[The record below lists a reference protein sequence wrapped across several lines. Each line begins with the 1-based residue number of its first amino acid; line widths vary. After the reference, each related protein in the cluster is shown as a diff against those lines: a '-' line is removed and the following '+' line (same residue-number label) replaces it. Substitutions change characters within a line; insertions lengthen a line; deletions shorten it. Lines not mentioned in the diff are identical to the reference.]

1 MASTV
6 AWMAMSGVRSSCA
19 TSVVRR
25 RSSLRSR
32 SMESAISS
40 KVMPRRAISSSP
52 RMPVRADRSP
62 SLMAFAVV
70 VMRLMG
76 LTSVRANKKPMHD
89 ASTMASAVANTMA
102 WYELLRNSSSV

>member
-62 SLMAFAVV
+62 SLMARAVCAMV
-70 VMRLMG
+70 
-76 LTSVRANKKPMHD
+76 LTGRTRVRANRKPMHD
-89 ASTMASAVANTMA
+89 ASTMASTVANTMA
-102 WYELLRNSSSV
+102 W

>member
-1 MASTV
+1 
-6 AWMAMSGVRSSCA
+6 
-19 TSVVRR
+19 
-25 RSSLRSR
+25 
-32 SMESAISS
+32 
-40 KVMPRRAISSSP
+40 
-52 RMPVRADRSP
+52 
-62 SLMAFAVV
+62 MAFAVV